1 MMKQRWAEGRWVG
14 RYVWPHKAQIRIGSQ
29 SRYQGVDRAEVR
41 PRYRGLQRQR
51 RASTSR
57 QSVLWLSPSC
67 SVPRAI
73 FTMKKTEAR
82 VKTRMHDGKAGGD
95 TQHYFFGE
103 TRSTG
108 VMYATVYRSVRRA
121 RRRAAVVYGPIT
133 AKQVVI
139 SRYHTARFGEVND
152 GPGPLL
158 QKVEHQWVDNRAGLR
173 TEHMWRRQCTR
184 RGNQSTARHDEMQS
198 GETPTGR
205 LVCGRSGS
213 LQLADIVH
221 QWPI

>member
-1 MMKQRWAEGRWVG
+1 MIVHRCDRGIVDCNDSDEPVPANSLFYGSAQAVACLGRFSQCRKARMKTW
-14 RYVWPHKAQIRIGSQ
+14 
-29 SRYQGVDRAEVR
+29 
-41 PRYRGLQRQR
+41 
-51 RASTSR
+51 
-57 QSVLWLSPSC
+57 
-67 SVPRAI
+67 
-73 FTMKKTEAR
+73 
-82 VKTRMHDGKAGGD
+82 MHDGKAGGAA
-95 TQHYFFGE
+95 QHYFFGE

-133 AKQVVI
+133 AKQVVT
-139 SRYHTARFGEVND
+139 SRYHTARIGKVN

-158 QKVEHQWVDNRAGLR
+158 QKVEHQWVDNRVGLR
-173 TEHMWRRQCTR
+173 TEHMWRRQSTR